1 VYNSKSTLRYAL
13 LTNAGF
19 SGICG
24 LVLVAFAEGVG
35 RYLGPDLPWLYRAI
49 GAGLLVFSA
58 DLVHQATS
66 PRMGTWRALYSSLA
80 DSGWVLAS
88 LLLLLLAASRFT
100 DVGMALIAGTA
111 AVVLGLGLWQLWAV
125 GTAHRVSRGDRK
137 GWFRHCVAVDT
148 SVKPDVM
155 WDIIAD
161 LGGIRRYMPSLR
173 ESRLDGNQEPGVG
186 AVRTCEQHSG
196 KRWSEECIEFNP
208 GTSFS
213 LRFLAEAPDFPYPA
227 REMVGSWEVSPSG
240 SGSQVTVWWELIPK
254 PSFLAS
260 IILPLL
266 AWQVDRTFPRVIQR
280 MAQESQQF
288 IDTEAGELPSR
299 TRGPSVRLL
308 QRVC

>member
-1 VYNSKSTLRYAL
+1 M
-13 LTNAGF
+13 
-19 SGICG
+19 
-24 LVLVAFAEGVG
+24 AF
-35 RYLGPDLPWLYRAI
+35 
-49 GAGLLVFSA
+49 
-58 DLVHQATS
+58 
-66 PRMGTWRALYSSLA
+66 
-80 DSGWVLAS
+80 
-88 LLLLLLAASRFT
+88 
-100 DVGMALIAGTA
+100 IAGIAT
-111 AVVLGLGLWQLWAV
+111 VVLGLAVWQLWAV
-125 GTAHRVSRGDRK
+125 GTAHQAPRGERK
-137 GWFRHCVAVDT
+137 GWFCHCVTVDT
-148 SVKPDVM
+148 SVRPGVM

-161 LGGIRRYMPSLR
+161 LGGIKRYMPSLR
-173 ESRLDGNQEPGVG
+173 ESRLDGKQEPGVG

-254 PSFLAS
+254 PKFLAS

-266 AWQVDRTFPRVIQR
+266 AWQVDRTFPRVIQS

-288 IDTEAGELPSR
+288 VDSEAGEQSSR
-299 TRGPSVRLL
+299 PRGAAVRLL